1 MLGLRPFE
9 RQFKVVSMLSGEKK
23 RKTTLL
29 WSTPLPRSFSIVA
42 VETVPEFEHT
52 TSDGDCL
59 EHTDFAALI
68 KQVTVTTMSDAGKTT
83 TKLSVRKK
91 EDYMRG

>member
-1 MLGLRPFE
+1 
-9 RQFKVVSMLSGEKK
+9 MLSGEREEKK
-23 RKTTLL
+23 KKKTLL

-83 TKLSVRKK
+83 KPSVRKQ
-91 EDYMRG
+91 EYMRG